1 MGLKLGDSI
10 IQINEQD
17 TTDMALQDAQTLI
30 EISTNQ
36 QLKLKVQKLVPKLSI
51 MISVLI
57 LITINLQRR

>member
-36 QLKLKVQKLVPKLSI
+36 QLKLKVQKLVPISSI
-51 MISVLI
+51 IISVLI
-57 LITINLQRR
+57 LMAINLQRR